1 MVKLLLWLIHYQ
13 STNKENKMAKKT
25 KTPRYT
31 YLEVW
36 NTRYGTQE
44 RIVTRENGKFIDS
57 TPALATLRKGI
68 AAGR

>member
-1 MVKLLLWLIHYQ
+1 
-13 STNKENKMAKKT
+13 MAKKT

-57 TPALATLRKGI
+57 TPHCQHSARVLQQGANL
-68 AAGR
+68 GRSWV

>member
-1 MVKLLLWLIHYQ
+1 
-13 STNKENKMAKKT
+13 MAKKDNVPT
-25 KTPRYT
+25 YT

-44 RIVTRENGKFIDS
+44 RIVTRKNGKFIDS

-68 AAGR
+68 PVTR

>member
-1 MVKLLLWLIHYQ
+1 
-13 STNKENKMAKKT
+13 MAKKT

-36 NTRYGTQE
+36 NTRSGVQE

>member
-1 MVKLLLWLIHYQ
+1 
-13 STNKENKMAKKT
+13 MASKKS

-36 NTRYGTQE
+36 NTRYGIQE

-68 AAGR
+68 PVTR